1 MILAGG
7 AENSS
12 PGSLGK
18 VMAGVEDSFGLP
30 NDTAGVCPTVSGDL
44 FLTRLSMTEA
54 YAPVTENAG
63 AETPRAVSMVVK
75 GLII

>member
-1 MILAGG
+1 
-7 AENSS
+7 
-12 PGSLGK
+12 
-18 VMAGVEDSFGLP
+18 MAGVEDSFGLP
-30 NDTAGVCPTVSGDL
+30 NDTAGVCPTRSGDL

-63 AETPRAVSMVVK
+63 VETPRAVSMAAE

>member
-1 MILAGG
+1 MAGG

-30 NDTAGVCPTVSGDL
+30 NDTAGVCATASGDL

-63 AETPRAVSMVVK
+63 VGTPRAVSMAAE